1 MYVTEFLHKYKK
13 DLQTRIDDISISLT
27 SGSASDIGHYKA
39 MVGEI
44 QGLTYALEHIQ
55 TLLKKVDDESDS
67 TWLRSSTKERK
78 EKSRRRSK
86 KIKINWENTT
96 THREENIS

>member
-27 SGSASDIGHYKA
+27 SGSASDMASYKA

-67 TWLRSSTKERK
+67 T
-78 EKSRRRSK
+78 
-86 KIKINWENTT
+86 
-96 THREENIS
+96 

>member
-1 MYVTEFLHKYKK
+1 MYIADFLQKYKK
-13 DLQTRIDDISISLT
+13 DLTTRIDDISISLT

-67 TWLRSSTKERK
+67 T
-78 EKSRRRSK
+78 
-86 KIKINWENTT
+86 
-96 THREENIS
+96 

>member
-1 MYVTEFLHKYKK
+1 MYITEFLNKYKK

-27 SGSASDIGHYKA
+27 SGSASDMASYKA

-44 QGLTYALEHIQ
+44 QGLTYALGHIQ

-67 TWLRSSTKERK
+67 T
-78 EKSRRRSK
+78 
-86 KIKINWENTT
+86 
-96 THREENIS
+96 

>member
-1 MYVTEFLHKYKK
+1 
-13 DLQTRIDDISISLT
+13 LT

-55 TLLKKVDDESDS
+55 TLLKKVDDDS
-67 TWLRSSTKERK
+67 NSTRIRSSTEER
-78 EKSRRRSK
+78 
-86 KIKINWENTT
+86 
-96 THREENIS
+96 

>member
-13 DLQTRIDDISISLT
+13 ELQTRIDDISISLT

-67 TWLRSSTKERK
+67 T
-78 EKSRRRSK
+78 
-86 KIKINWENTT
+86 
-96 THREENIS
+96 

>member
-1 MYVTEFLHKYKK
+1 MYITDFLQKYKK
-13 DLQTRIDDISISLT
+13 ELQTRIDDISISLT

-67 TWLRSSTKERK
+67 T
-78 EKSRRRSK
+78 
-86 KIKINWENTT
+86 
-96 THREENIS
+96 

>member
-1 MYVTEFLHKYKK
+1 VYITEFLNKYKK

-27 SGSASDIGHYKA
+27 SGSASDMASYKA

-67 TWLRSSTKERK
+67 T
-78 EKSRRRSK
+78 
-86 KIKINWENTT
+86 
-96 THREENIS
+96 

>member
-1 MYVTEFLHKYKK
+1 MYIADFLHKYKK
-13 DLQTRIDDISISLT
+13 DLTTRVDDISISLT

-44 QGLTYALEHIQ
+44 QGLSYALEHIQ

-67 TWLRSSTKERK
+67 S
-78 EKSRRRSK
+78 
-86 KIKINWENTT
+86 
-96 THREENIS
+96 

>member
-44 QGLTYALEHIQ
+44 QGLTYALEHTQ

-67 TWLRSSTKERK
+67 T
-78 EKSRRRSK
+78 
-86 KIKINWENTT
+86 
-96 THREENIS
+96 

>member
-1 MYVTEFLHKYKK
+1 MYITDFLNKYKK
-13 DLQTRIDDISISLT
+13 DLTTRIDDISISLT
-27 SGSASDIGHYKA
+27 SGSASDISHYKA

-67 TWLRSSTKERK
+67 T
-78 EKSRRRSK
+78 
-86 KIKINWENTT
+86 
-96 THREENIS
+96 

>member
-1 MYVTEFLHKYKK
+1 MYIADFLHTYKK
-13 DLQTRIDDISISLT
+13 DLTTRIDDISISLT

-67 TWLRSSTKERK
+67 TRIRSSTTER
-78 EKSRRRSK
+78 
-86 KIKINWENTT
+86 
-96 THREENIS
+96 

>member
-1 MYVTEFLHKYKK
+1 MYVTDFLHKYKK

-44 QGLTYALEHIQ
+44 QGLTYALEQIQ

-67 TWLRSSTKERK
+67 T
-78 EKSRRRSK
+78 
-86 KIKINWENTT
+86 
-96 THREENIS
+96 

>member
-1 MYVTEFLHKYKK
+1 MYITEFLNKYKK

-27 SGSASDIGHYKA
+27 SGSASDMASYKA

-55 TLLKKVDDESDS
+55 TLLKKVDDESNS
-67 TWLRSSTKERK
+67 T
-78 EKSRRRSK
+78 
-86 KIKINWENTT
+86 
-96 THREENIS
+96 